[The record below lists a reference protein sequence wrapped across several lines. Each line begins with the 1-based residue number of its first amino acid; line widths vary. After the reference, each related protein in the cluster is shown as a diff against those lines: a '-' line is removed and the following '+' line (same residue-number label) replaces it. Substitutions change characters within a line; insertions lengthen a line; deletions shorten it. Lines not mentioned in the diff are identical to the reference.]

1 MKTLVNLIKLKKQE
15 LDQIKKLIT
24 TLDFEKSQINIALDN
39 LKTDLKIQQQAVQ
52 DNADISYSYNNYALF
67 NNQKQQQLLA
77 EIISI
82 EQKNQTL
89 QQQLYELFIELKRYE
104 IILADKEKNI
114 ILQQN
119 QQEQNE
125 LDEMMIQRF
134 DHN

>member
-1 MKTLVNLIKLKKQE
+1 MKTLLILIKLKKQE

-24 TLDFEKSQINIALDN
+24 ALDLEKSQINIALDN
-39 LKTDLKIQQQAVQ
+39 LKTDLKLQQQAVQ
-52 DNADISYSYNNYALF
+52 ANADISYSYNNYALF

-119 QQEQNE
+119 KQEQNE

>member
-24 TLDFEKSQINIALDN
+24 TLDLEKSQINIALDN
-39 LKTDLKIQQQAVQ
+39 LKRDLKIQQQAVQ